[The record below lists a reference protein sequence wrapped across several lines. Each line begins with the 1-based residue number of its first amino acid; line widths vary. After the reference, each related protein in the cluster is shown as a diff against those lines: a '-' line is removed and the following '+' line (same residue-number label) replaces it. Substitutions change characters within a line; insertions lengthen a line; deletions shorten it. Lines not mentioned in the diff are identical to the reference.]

1 MKSNAIIFY
10 PFLALTLFAQAP
22 TPPPSFN
29 ATVRPFL
36 EKNCQKCHN
45 GKLQSGD
52 INFEVLKYSNS
63 LGPQAQI
70 WETTSYALKMGQMPP
85 EGSPR
90 PEKDQ
95 VDSVIAV
102 LEKDLAKAKEAPAAK
117 AAPPTR
123 EWLTWQG
130 DPERTGWAKAE
141 TTLAKDN
148 ISGLSLLWKSQ
159 LDAVP
164 SKVNAYSTLTDPL
177 IAENVPTKQGLKK
190 LVYVASAE
198 NNVYALDANTGA
210 QFWERKFPTDVKPPQ
225 PASGM
230 CPNNLNATPVIDKQN
245 GIIYVLMNDGKL
257 RGLGLAD
264 GDDRMAPTDFT
275 APYSRNWSLNLMN
288 GMVYTSSSRGCGG
301 AISVISAMDV
311 TRPSHAVARFYPS
324 TGKASGPWGRG
335 GIVHTPTGVVAQT
348 ADGVY
353 DPASGRFGNTFVGL
367 TKDLRLN
374 DSYTPANYDYLNSK
388 DFDLGSA
395 SPTVF
400 SFGKWTLVAG
410 AAKEGV
416 VYLLDAANLGGANHQ
431 TPLYVSPR
439 YGNDALLFG
448 FNGVWGALS
457 TWVDA
462 KGERWVLVPMSGPPA
477 KDTAPSFKYSYGPV
491 LNGSVMAFQV
501 KVQKG
506 KPVLVPMWISHDL
519 DLPGMPVAA
528 NGVVYALASGDRAS
542 DAFRGPRP
550 PPGQS
555 RPGGPP
561 RGGGGLFGG
570 PPNQVNVGEPGADR
584 DAAWLSAQREPGGQ
598 TPGRRFTGGRD
609 TTHAVLYALDGET
622 GKELYSSKDLIDSW
636 NHYGGLSLSDGKL
649 YVSTYDG
656 RVYAFGLSK

>member
-230 CPNNLNATPVIDKQN
+230 CPNNLNATPVIDKQS
-245 GIIYVLMNDGKL
+245 GTIYFLPTDGKL
-257 RGLGLAD
+257 RGVSLSNGEDKFPATVIV
-264 GDDRMAPTDFT
+264 P
-275 APYSRNWSLNLMN
+275 PYSRNFSLNLVD
-288 GMVYTSSSRGCGG
+288 GMIYTSTARGCANATSEVVG
-301 AISVISAMDV
+301 IDV
-311 TRPSHAVARFYPS
+311 AHPDHQVSHFYLSP
-324 TGKASGPWGRG
+324 GKASGPWGRG
-335 GIVHTPTGVVAQT
+335 GIVETPFGMLAQT
-348 ADGVY
+348 ADGPY
-353 DPASGRFGNTFVGL
+353 DPASGRFGSTVVGL
-367 TKDLRLN
+367 TKQVRL
-374 DSYTPANYDYLNSK
+374 
-388 DFDLGSA
+388 
-395 SPTVF
+395 
-400 SFGKWTLVAG
+400 
-410 AAKEGV
+410 
-416 VYLLDAANLGGANHQ
+416 
-431 TPLYVSPR
+431 
-439 YGNDALLFG
+439 
-448 FNGVWGALS
+448 
-457 TWVDA
+457 
-462 KGERWVLVPMSGPPA
+462 
-477 KDTAPSFKYSYGPV
+477 
-491 LNGSVMAFQV
+491 
-501 KVQKG
+501 
-506 KPVLVPMWISHDL
+506 
-519 DLPGMPVAA
+519 
-528 NGVVYALASGDRAS
+528 
-542 DAFRGPRP
+542 
-550 PPGQS
+550 
-555 RPGGPP
+555 
-561 RGGGGLFGG
+561 
-570 PPNQVNVGEPGADR
+570 
-584 DAAWLSAQREPGGQ
+584 
-598 TPGRRFTGGRD
+598 
-609 TTHAVLYALDGET
+609 
-622 GKELYSSKDLIDSW
+622 
-636 NHYGGLSLSDGKL
+636 
-649 YVSTYDG
+649 
-656 RVYAFGLSK
+656 